1 MANHGWN
8 NRDIDVYHD
17 DNVIGSI
24 RTRFDYQDWALVEL
38 TSDIQFTNA
47 DYFGAPVPHHL
58 LRCRDIKKYVTPIS
72 YFAHDRFT
80 TGIVWLNYAGLVY
93 RKDRESIIEMKSDFA
108 YIFRKLRGTA
118 DELAHISAAGLCR
131 SPVVHQE
138 ITDHLLSN
146 SVCGF
151 FWLSDLQ
158 LLWVVAVDPL
168 IQASWE
174 IVKQ

>member
-1 MANHGWN
+1 MGSLLGLYGLIMRGW
-8 NRDIDVYHD
+8 
-17 DNVIGSI
+17 SI
-24 RTRFDYQDWALVEL
+24 A
-38 TSDIQFTNA
+38 
-47 DYFGAPVPHHL
+47 
-58 LRCRDIKKYVTPIS
+58 
-72 YFAHDRFT
+72 
-80 TGIVWLNYAGLVY
+80 
-93 RKDRESIIEMKSDFA
+93 KDRGSIIEMKSDFA

-138 ITDHLLSN
+138 TTDHLLSN